1 MQQVSIHDEYANGDR
16 FHTLTIDMLTTHIT
30 LRELIRRRVY
40 QEVKDY
46 NNSTPGYFQG
56 LVQPKEAEKVLNGY
70 KLREKRKIDW
80 EQQYKLA
87 IDAFTQN
94 GYFVLVDHQ
103 QIEDLDTQ
111 IELRVDTE
119 VCFIKLVPLV
129 GG

>member
-1 MQQVSIHDEYANGDR
+1 MPQLNIHDEYANGDQ
-16 FHTLTIDMLTTHIT
+16 FHTLTIDILTTNIT
-30 LRELIRRRVY
+30 LRELIRERVY

-70 KLREKRKIDW
+70 QLREKRKIDW
-80 EQQYKLA
+80 EQQFHLA

-94 GYFVLVDHQ
+94 GYFVLVDDQ
-103 QIEDLDTQ
+103 QIENLDTL

-119 VCFIKLVPLV
+119 VSFIKLVPLV